1 MMSVTEIQDRLETQS
16 LPTWEKEL
24 GEPLTEK
31 LRQVVR
37 LLEVIR
43 IEDHVEAPRRQGRG
57 RFPHDRRLLA
67 RAFVVKAIYNAPT
80 TQHLLEMLQTQP
92 MLRRICGW
100 TRRSDVPSAATF
112 SRAFAGFAQANL
124 GETVHQALIAKY
136 IGDRLV
142 GHICRDATEIDAR
155 EKPAKKPPPPPKLP
169 RKRGRPKK
177 GEERPAPEPTRL
189 WKQTTQT
196 AEEAFS
202 EVPTACD
209 RGCKRDADGHSHRWI
224 GYKAHIDTAD
234 GGLPVTV
241 VTTSAS
247 LHDSQVAI
255 PMARRTAERVTS
267 LYDLMDAAY
276 DAQAIYRVS
285 EGLGHRPII
294 DKNGRG
300 KEVPPLTR
308 RPPEGIINAASAN
321 GLMLGSKMS
330 LADDRRGSEA
340 MPKSI
345 FTLCSASS
353 LFSPIN
359 FSISSNPD
367 F

>member
-1 MMSVTEIQDRLETQS
+1 MGNSFNKQRLTIMSVTEIQERLATEVF
-16 LPTWEKEL
+16 PAWEQEM

-31 LRQVVR
+31 LRQGVR

-43 IEDHVEAPRRQGRG
+43 IEDHVEAPRRTGRG

-67 RAFVVKAIYNAPT
+67 RAFVVKAIYNLPT
-80 TQHLLEMLQTQP
+80 TVHLLEMLQTQP

-100 TRRSDVPSAATF
+100 TKRSDLPSASTF
-112 SRAFAGFAQANL
+112 SRTFATFAQSNL
-124 GETVHQALIAKY
+124 GETVHQALVAAH

-155 EKPAKKPPPPPKLP
+155 EKPARKPKPPPKPP

-177 GEERPAPEPTRL
+177 GEERPAPDPTRL

-196 AEEAFS
+196 AEEALL
-202 EVPTACD
+202 ELPTACD
-209 RGCKRDADGHSHRWI
+209 RGGKRDAHGHSHRWI
-224 GYKAHIDTAD
+224 GYKTHIDTAD

-276 DAQAIYRVS
+276 DAEAISHVS
-285 EGLGHRPII
+285 EALGHRPII
-294 DKNGRG
+294 DRNGRG
-300 KEVPPLTR
+300 KTLPPLTR
-308 RPPEGIINAASAN
+308 RPPDDTTNAA
-321 GLMLGSKMS
+321 
-330 LADDRRGSEA
+330 
-340 MPKSI
+340 
-345 FTLCSASS
+345 
-353 LFSPIN
+353 
-359 FSISSNPD
+359 
-367 F
+367 

>member
-1 MMSVTEIQDRLETQS
+1 MSVTEIQTCLETQI
-16 LPTWEKEL
+16 LPAWEQEL
-24 GEPLTEK
+24 GEALTEK

-37 LLEVIR
+37 LLCVIR
-43 IEDHVEAPRRQGRG
+43 VEDHVEAPRRQGRG

-80 TQHLLEMLQTQP
+80 TEHLLEMLHTQP

-100 TRRSDVPSAATF
+100 TSRSDVPSASTF
-112 SRAFAGFAQANL
+112 SRAFGDFAQANL
-124 GETVHQALIAKY
+124 GETVHQTLVAAH

-155 EKPAKKPPPPPKLP
+155 EKPAKKSEPVPKAP

-177 GEERPAPEPTRL
+177 GEVRPAPEPTRL

-196 AEEAFS
+196 VEEALA
-202 EVPTACD
+202 EAPTACD
-209 RGCKRDADGHSHRWI
+209 RGCKRDAHGHTHRWI
-224 GYKAHIDTAD
+224 GYKMHLDTAD

-276 DAQAIYRVS
+276 DAQAISQVS
-285 EGLGHRPII
+285 EDLGHRPII
-294 DKNGRG
+294 DRNGRG
-300 KEVPPLTR
+300 KGVPPLTR
-308 RPPEGIINAASAN
+308 QPLDDTTNGASAS
-321 GLMLGSKMS
+321 GSML
-330 LADDRRGSEA
+330 D
-340 MPKSI
+340 
-345 FTLCSASS
+345 
-353 LFSPIN
+353 
-359 FSISSNPD
+359 
-367 F
+367 

>member
-1 MMSVTEIQDRLETQS
+1 MSVTEIQERLDLQVF
-16 LPTWEKEL
+16 PAWEQEL
-24 GEPLTEK
+24 GEALTEK

-43 IEDHVEAPRRQGRG
+43 IEDHVEAPRREGRG

-67 RAFVVKAIYNAPT
+67 RAFVIKAIYNAPT

-100 TRRSDVPSAATF
+100 ANRTDVPSASTF
-112 SRAFAGFAQANL
+112 SRAFGDFAQANL
-124 GETVHQALIAKY
+124 GETVHQALVTEY
-136 IGDRLV
+136 IGERLI
-142 GHICRDATEIDAR
+142 GHISRDATEIDAR
-155 EKPAKKPPPPPKLP
+155 EKPAKTVTPPPKPP

-177 GEERPAPEPTRL
+177 GEERPASEPTRL

-196 AEEAFS
+196 AEEALS
-202 EVPTACD
+202 ELPTACD
-209 RGCKRDADGHSHRWI
+209 RGCKRDAQGHRHRWI

-276 DAQAIYRVS
+276 DAQAIYQVS
-285 EGLGHRPII
+285 EELGHRPII
-294 DKNGRG
+294 DRNGRG
-300 KEVPPLTR
+300 QTLPPLTR
-308 RPPEGIINAASAN
+308 RRLGVTINGASVS
-321 GLMLGSKMS
+321 GS
-330 LADDRRGSEA
+330 
-340 MPKSI
+340 
-345 FTLCSASS
+345 TL
-353 LFSPIN
+353 
-359 FSISSNPD
+359 D
-367 F
+367 